1 MTKVVKKHILGA
13 QKPTSGDIAQL
24 VERTDRTREARGS
37 NPLISKFLFHSLR
50 RLRIRSV
57 VSLPL
62 QHYIRRTIMIEYYS
76 FTH

>member
-1 MTKVVKKHILGA
+1 
-13 QKPTSGDIAQL
+13 
-24 VERTDRTREARGS
+24 
-37 NPLISKFLFHSLR
+37 LR